1 MFCECDKY
9 SGCENKFFQKNNC
22 LVCQFYLNFS
32 IEDDLEPVKFYPL
45 EQKELY
51 EKIQKELDEVRKV
64 FYCEFWVMEVVSCGK
79 CRDGYYVSILSD
91 FTDKL
96 FLARGAFLII

>member
-1 MFCECDKY
+1 MIYRFLLIITNFQQQCHLFCKFDKY
-9 SGCENKFFQKNNC
+9 PGCENKIFQRNNC

-45 EQKELY
+45 KRKELY

-64 FYCEFWVMEVVSCGK
+64 FY
-79 CRDGYYVSILSD
+79 
-91 FTDKL
+91 
-96 FLARGAFLII
+96 